1 MEVVI
6 IVLLPVLFL
15 VLAASMLVVSQLSG
29 FFQFGK
35 YSRRRRHDR
44 QELDKFMTQLALAQG
59 QVYQRSRELE
69 ALSSRLQTNNE
80 ELARLNGMKSKFLSM
95 AVHDV
100 RTPLASIK
108 GFGEMLTRQPLDA
121 TQRKYVDYIV
131 RGTDQIN
138 KLMSDLTDLAVIEA
152 GKLRMEKSPFP
163 LSQMLKDIVP
173 PIGVVAKKN
182 NVEFIAVEPAQD
194 VTIVGDRFRLVQAL
208 MNFLNNAVKFTP
220 EGGKVELKVAASPRN
235 IIFAVR
241 DTGPGIHPSERAKIF
256 EKFYQSQ
263 FSDPKNRKKGWGLG
277 LCIAQEIVRA
287 HFGEI
292 GVDSAGLG
300 KGSTFWYRI
309 PLKPSPLM
317 LKKAAAAAAILAML
331 AGFPALSRAQQSM
344 PLAEKAQFEQALEQ
358 KVGGVLLQLVGPSRY
373 KVVVDA
379 TLDFTRVERFNV
391 SAGAGGDDKSVFLWQ
406 NIGAPVAGGADLL
419 PGFPSPE
426 SMMPGYGSTKSY
438 EKQSSF
444 PASFVKKLQV
454 TIILDRLVNTPELD
468 QKIRQIVPAILD
480 MDANRDIVDVIAADF
495 APAWKTIWYQPE
507 ATGLLFKYG
516 LISLMTLITLI
527 VVAACFLKLAEAMD
541 SMAQAQAHQLQMD
554 FGQGKGGEK
563 EEETKEEEE
572 AAPAAGQPR
581 IVFNVA
587 EDQVENLW
595 EILRRQD
602 PENIALVAAHL
613 KPEVKKAF
621 LARMPTAVQGEVFM
635 FLGRVRFVEP
645 DVVATVKEELERRL
659 ESAVGGRRD
668 LMDLIKDAD
677 LKAKKEL
684 LRIMEARDIDMA
696 RVIRGMIILFEDLV
710 GLEPREWSVVLSAVP
725 MELWASALY
734 DAEDSMRSAAQSQML
749 PKTWAILTQMMDAAK
764 PSEAA
769 SSSARER
776 VVEAVDRLIK
786 EGRIS
791 KPEPRRLEAIM
802 VESEAAR

>member
-15 VLAASMLVVSQLSG
+15 TLAASMLVVSQISG

-35 YSRRRRHDR
+35 YSRRRGHDR
-44 QELDKFMTQLALAQG
+44 QELDKFMTQLALAQS
-59 QVYQRSRELE
+59 QVYQRSKELE
-69 ALSSRLQTNNE
+69 ALSSRLQSNNE

-108 GFGEMLTRQPLDA
+108 GFGEMLTRQPLDM

-152 GKLRMEKSPFP
+152 GKLRMEKAPFQ

-173 PIGVVAKKN
+173 PIGVVAKKS
-182 NVEFIAVEPAQD
+182 NVEFIAAEPAQD
-194 VTIVGDRFRLVQAL
+194 IVIVGDRFRLVQAL

-220 EGGKVELKVAASPRN
+220 EGGKVELKVTASGRN
-235 IIFAVR
+235 VTFSVK
-241 DTGPGIHPSERAKIF
+241 DTGPGIHASERIKIF

-277 LCIAQEIVRA
+277 LSIAQEIVRA

-317 LKKAAAAAAILAML
+317 LRKAAAVVALAL
-331 AGFPALSRAQQSM
+331 LSSLPVLSRAQQSM
-344 PLAEKAQFEQALEQ
+344 PLAEKAQYEQALEQ

-391 SAGAGGDDKSVFLWQ
+391 SAGAGGDDKGAFLWQ
-406 NIGAPVAGGADLL
+406 NIGAPTAGGSDLL

-426 SMMPGYGSTKSY
+426 SMLPGYGSTKSY

-444 PASFVKKLQV
+444 PTSFVKQLRV
-454 TIILDRLVNTPELD
+454 TIILDRVVRTPEVD
-468 QKIRQIVPAILD
+468 TKIRQIVPAILD
-480 MDANRDIVDVIAADF
+480 MDQSRDTVDVIEADF

-554 FGQGKGGEK
+554 FGQGAGK
-563 EEETKEEEE
+563 EEETEEGKEGGE
-572 AAPAAGQPR
+572 AAPAEGQPK

-602 PENIALVAAHL
+602 AENIALVAAHL
-613 KPEVKKAF
+613 KPGVKKAF
-621 LARMPTAVQGEVFM
+621 LAHMPTGMQGEVLM

-677 LKAKKEL
+677 LKAKREL
-684 LRIMEARDIDMA
+684 IRLMEERDADMA
-696 RVIRGMIILFEDLV
+696 RVVRGMIVLFEDLV
-710 GLEPREWSVVLSAVP
+710 GLEPREWSVVLSVVP
-725 MELWASALY
+725 LELWASALY
-734 DAEDSMRSAAQSQML
+734 DAEDAIRSAVQSQML

-769 SSSARER
+769 SGTARER
-776 VVEAVDRLIK
+776 VVEAVDRLVK
-786 EGRIS
+786 DGRIS
-791 KPEPRRLEAIM
+791 KPEPRRLEAIT